1 MSRILPLLSSFV
13 LLALAAPD
21 VSAANARAVLAEKG
35 KPLRVAEVAI
45 PDPGPGQV
53 RIRLRAAGVNPVD
66 WKRVD
71 RAADGAAAFVPGFD
85 GAGVVDA
92 LGAGVGGWRV
102 GDAVVARVDGA
113 YAQYTVVDAAQLA
126 PKPKRLD
133 FVQAAGLP
141 VAGETAWRTLDTAG
155 VSAGQRVLVTGAAGG
170 VGSAV
175 VQLAKARGAWVAATA
190 SARNHDYL
198 RSLGADAVIDYTAGP
213 FEEKLEGLDVVVNT
227 VDDQGQTASRA
238 LRTLRRGGALVSIT
252 GPADAAKAEAAG
264 VRNLAPQRPAP
275 NQPGLSTATILTR
288 IGELAD
294 AGKYRV
300 HVEETLPL
308 AQAAQ
313 AWERSRS
320 GRTRGKLVLAIN

>member
-1 MSRILPLLSSFV
+1 MPLAHWPAGRDQPIIALP
-13 LLALAAPD
+13 
-21 VSAANARAVLAEKG
+21 
-35 KPLRVAEVAI
+35 
-45 PDPGPGQV
+45 
-53 RIRLRAAGVNPVD
+53 
-66 WKRVD
+66 
-71 RAADGAAAFVPGFD
+71 
-85 GAGVVDA
+85 
-92 LGAGVGGWRV
+92 
-102 GDAVVARVDGA
+102 
-113 YAQYTVVDAAQLA
+113 
-126 PKPKRLD
+126 
-133 FVQAAGLP
+133 
-141 VAGETAWRTLDTAG
+141 
-155 VSAGQRVLVTGAAGG
+155 
-170 VGSAV
+170 
-175 VQLAKARGAWVAATA
+175 
-190 SARNHDYL
+190 
-198 RSLGADAVIDYTAGP
+198 SLHYTAGP

-238 LRTLRRGGALVSIT
+238 LRTLRRDGALVSIT

-320 GRTRGKLVLAIN
+320 GRTRGKLVLAID

>member
-1 MSRILPLLSSFV
+1 MPLAHWPAGRDRQIIAVPSLHAAPTMSRILPLLSSFV

-35 KPLRVAEVAI
+35 KPLQVAEVAI
-45 PDPGPGQV
+45 PEPGPGQV

-71 RAADGAAAFVPGFD
+71 R
-85 GAGVVDA
+85 
-92 LGAGVGGWRV
+92 
-102 GDAVVARVDGA
+102 
-113 YAQYTVVDAAQLA
+113 
-126 PKPKRLD
+126 
-133 FVQAAGLP
+133 
-141 VAGETAWRTLDTAG
+141 
-155 VSAGQRVLVTGAAGG
+155 AAGG

-238 LRTLRRGGALVSIT
+238 LRTLRRGGTLVSIT
-252 GPADAAKAEAAG
+252 GPADAAKAEAVGA
-264 VRNLAPQRPAP
+264 RNLAPQRPAP
-275 NQPGLSTATILTR
+275 GQPGLSTAAILTR

-320 GRTRGKLVLAIN
+320 GRTRGKLVLAID